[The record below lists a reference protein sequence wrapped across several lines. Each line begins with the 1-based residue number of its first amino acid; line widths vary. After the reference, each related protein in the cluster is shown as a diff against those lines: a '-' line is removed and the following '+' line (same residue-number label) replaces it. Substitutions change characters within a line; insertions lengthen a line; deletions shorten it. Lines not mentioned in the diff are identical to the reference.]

1 MVMISSMRHLSW
13 IGYRHPQAVI
23 RRFRQKVLDFL
34 HCLHFYPVEK
44 VLLHSIHSD
53 YITAIRL
60 FYYGPNIFNSLL
72 KIISFAQN
80 FSPSLFFK
88 SHYLNIYFFNL
99 HDVSPEMGNL
109 QNMYFLSIIF
119 SWELVGGKRYPL
131 VNRKT

>member
-13 IGYRHPQAVI
+13 IGYRQPQAVI

-53 YITAIRL
+53 YITAISL

-72 KIISFAQN
+72 KIIFFAQN
-80 FSPSLFFK
+80 FLFPFFRG
-88 SHYLNIYFFNL
+88 HDLNIYFFNL
-99 HDVSPEMGNL
+99 HDVNPEMGKL
-109 QNMYFLSIIF
+109 QNMYFLRIIF
-119 SWELVGGKRYPL
+119 SWELVGGKRYSL
-131 VNRKT
+131 AN